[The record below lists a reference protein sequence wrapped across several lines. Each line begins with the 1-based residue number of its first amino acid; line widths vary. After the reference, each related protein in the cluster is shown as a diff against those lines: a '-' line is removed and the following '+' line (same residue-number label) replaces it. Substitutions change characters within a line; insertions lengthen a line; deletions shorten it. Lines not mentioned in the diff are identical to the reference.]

1 MMYWG
6 TMRTFT
12 VASAQLGSWWQQ
24 LRPDKTNHKK
34 NDFLWPNWPG
44 QARAS
49 GLTSQW
55 VITGSLPDIWTILCG
70 FVARRSHIGLNY
82 PVSNQ
87 SEKLSPVL
95 HPICNGGRWSMK
107 LNICSIH
114 FISCQGM
121 IVISVIQVQECGRY
135 YTGGT
140 GKLRGNSETSSY
152 CAMGWRDAL
161 LLVALLDLS

>member
-12 VASAQLGSWWQQ
+12 VASARLGLGSWWQQ
-24 LRPDKTNHKK
+24 LRPDKTKPQK
-34 NDFLWPNWPG
+34 NNFLWPNWPR
-44 QARAS
+44 QARAP

-87 SEKLSPVL
+87 SEKLSS
-95 HPICNGGRWSMK
+95 ICNGGRWSME

-135 YTGGT
+135 YTGD
-140 GKLRGNSETSSY
+140 GKTSRKLLRQAATVPWNEGMLF
-152 CAMGWRDAL
+152 C
-161 LLVALLDLS
+161 LSRC

>member
-12 VASAQLGSWWQQ
+12 HWQVLGLGLWHCLVAAYRRQNKPQ
-24 LRPDKTNHKK
+24 K
-34 NDFLWPNWPG
+34 NNFLWPNWPG
-44 QARAS
+44 QARAP

-70 FVARRSHIGLNY
+70 FVARRSHFGLNY

-135 YTGGT
+135 LGT
-140 GKLRGNSETSSY
+140 GRPSRKL
-152 CAMGWRDAL
+152 WDK
-161 LLVALLDLS
+161 VLLDEGMPSSRC